1 MIVVSKSADF
11 PSLLTLIAAIA
22 GTGGPLLRSYAALLL
37 PFTLYRLPESLC
49 TSAAIAD
56 AGEIPADSFIYYSIV
71 CIFTCCQADY
81 PFIITLY

>member
-22 GTGGPLLRSYAALLL
+22 GTGISSTFICRPA
-37 PFTLYRLPESLC
+37 PFFHL
-49 TSAAIAD
+49 
-56 AGEIPADSFIYYSIV
+56 IYYSIV

-81 PFIITLY
+81 PFIICVNCVNSQETLYFFYIL